1 MHKRRIYLFLP
12 LLALIFSASA
22 NEAKSQ
28 TDYLELKRIKN
39 AESVITIVDEQKEIS
54 LVLNKEQ
61 RNALLE
67 KLEVSKKLEAKDF
80 PSPCKTYKLNV
91 YYDGKYVS
99 FVTKGKTIR
108 QSGNSEIYEL
118 TSDPSGTIEAVLG
131 IYDAFL
137 SPLPLPYAKK
147 NSTPDFIIKSYYLL
161 QRRSKDSY
169 YVLAVT
175 YGSGLP
181 VTSIRAFDAS
191 ASKNFIQLDGDEKI
205 SVKND
210 EYELYIKGKKTGA
223 SIFTDY
229 SLKRLKVDM
238 HSFYMYHK

>member
-22 NEAKSQ
+22 NEAKSPR
-28 TDYLELKRIKN
+28 DYLELNRIKS

-61 RNALLE
+61 RNALLD
-67 KLEVSKKLEAKDF
+67 KLEVSKKLEAKKF
-80 PSPCKTYKLNV
+80 PSPCKAYKLNV

-99 FVTKGKTIR
+99 FVTKEKTIC
-108 QSGNSEIYEL
+108 QSGSSEMYEL
-118 TSDPSGTIEAVLG
+118 LNDCSGTIEAVFG

-137 SPLPLPYAKK
+137 NPPPTAKN
-147 NSTPDFIIKSYYLL
+147 NSATDFIVTSYYLL
-161 QRRSKDSY
+161 QKRDKNRY
-169 YVLAVT
+169 YVLELT

-223 SIFTDY
+223 NIFTDY

-238 HSFYMYHK
+238 HSFYIYHN

>member
-1 MHKRRIYLFLP
+1 M
-12 LLALIFSASA
+12 IFSASA
-22 NEAKSQ
+22 KEIKYQ
-28 TDYLELKRIKN
+28 TDYLELKRIKS
-39 AESVITIVDEQKEIS
+39 AESVITIVDEQREIS

-80 PSPCKTYKLNV
+80 PSPCKSYKLNV

-99 FVTKGKTIR
+99 FVTKGKTIC

-118 TSDPSGTIEAVLG
+118 TSDPSGTIEAVFG

-137 SPLPLPYAKK
+137 APLTLPYAKK
-147 NSTPDFIIKSYYLL
+147 NSATDFIIKSYYLL

-210 EYELYIKGKKTGA
+210 EYELYIKGKKAGA
-223 SIFTDY
+223 NIFTDY

-238 HSFYMYHK
+238 HSFYIYHN

>member
-22 NEAKSQ
+22 NEAKSPR
-28 TDYLELKRIKN
+28 DYLELNRIKN
-39 AESVITIVDEQKEIS
+39 AESIITIVDEQKEIS

-80 PSPCKTYKLNV
+80 PSPCKAYKLNV

-137 SPLPLPYAKK
+137 NPLPTAKK
-147 NSTPDFIIKSYYLL
+147 NSATDFIITSYYLL
-161 QRRSKDSY
+161 QKRSKDSY

-238 HSFYMYHK
+238 HSFYIYHN

>member
-1 MHKRRIYLFLP
+1 M
-12 LLALIFSASA
+12 IFSASA
-22 NEAKSQ
+22 KEAKSP
-28 TDYLELKRIKN
+28 TDYLELNKIRK
-39 AESVITIVDEQKEIS
+39 AESVITIVDEQREIS

-61 RNALLE
+61 KNALLE
-67 KLEVSKKLEAKDF
+67 KLEISKKLEAKEF
-80 PSPCKTYKLNV
+80 PYPNKAYKLNV
-91 YYDGKYVS
+91 YYNDKYVS

-137 SPLPLPYAKK
+137 APLTLPYAKK
-147 NSTPDFIIKSYYLL
+147 NSATDFIIKSYYLL
-161 QRRSKDSY
+161 QKRSKNRY

-223 SIFTDY
+223 RIFTDY
-229 SLKRLKVDM
+229 SLKSLKADM

>member
-1 MHKRRIYLFLP
+1 MHKRRICLFLP

-67 KLEVSKKLEAKDF
+67 KLEVSKKLETKDF
-80 PSPCKTYKLNV
+80 PSPCKAYKLNV

-99 FVTKGKTIR
+99 FVTKGKTIC

-118 TSDPSGTIEAVLG
+118 TSDPSGTIEAVFG

-137 SPLPLPYAKK
+137 APLPLPYAKK
-147 NSTPDFIIKSYYLL
+147 NSATDFIITSYYLL
-161 QRRSKDSY
+161 QKRSKDSY

>member
-1 MHKRRIYLFLP
+1 MFLP
-12 LLALIFSASA
+12 LLALFFSASA

-39 AESVITIVDEQKEIS
+39 AESIITIVDEQKEIS

-80 PSPCKTYKLNV
+80 PSPCKAYKLNV

-118 TSDPSGTIEAVLG
+118 TSDPSGTIEAVFG

-137 SPLPLPYAKK
+137 NSPPTAKN
-147 NSTPDFIIKSYYLL
+147 NSATDFIVTSHYLL
-161 QRRSKDSY
+161 QKRSKDSY

-210 EYELYIKGKKTGA
+210 EYELYIKGKKIGA
-223 SIFTDY
+223 RIFTDY
-229 SLKRLKVDM
+229 SLKSLKADM

>member
-1 MHKRRIYLFLP
+1 MKRVLCLFSFLF
-12 LLALIFSASA
+12 AIIFCAC
-22 NEAKSQ
+22 AKERKTP
-28 TDYLELKRIKN
+28 TDYLELNRIRN
-39 AESVITIVDEQKEIS
+39 TESVITIVDEQREIS

-67 KLEVSKKLEAKDF
+67 KLEVSKKLEAKEF
-80 PSPCKTYKLNV
+80 PSPCKAYKLNV

-118 TSDPSGTIEAVLG
+118 TSDPSGTIEAVFG

-137 SPLPLPYAKK
+137 NPLPTAKN
-147 NSTPDFIIKSYYLL
+147 NSAPDFIITSYYLL
-161 QRRSKDSY
+161 QKRSKDSY

-191 ASKNFIQLDGDEKI
+191 ASKNFIHLDDDEKI
-205 SVKND
+205 SVKDD
-210 EYELYIKGKKTGA
+210 EYELYIKDKKTGA
-223 SIFTDY
+223 HIFTDY
-229 SLKRLKVDM
+229 SLKSLKVDM

>member
-1 MHKRRIYLFLP
+1 M
-12 LLALIFSASA
+12 IFSASA
-22 NEAKSQ
+22 KEAKST
-28 TDYLELKRIKN
+28 TDYLELNRIRK
-39 AESVITIVDEQKEIS
+39 AESVITIVDEQREIS

-80 PSPCKTYKLNV
+80 PSPCKAYKLNV

-99 FVTKGKTIR
+99 FVTKGKTIC
-108 QSGNSEIYEL
+108 QSGNSEMYEL
-118 TSDPSGTIEAVLG
+118 SSDPSGTIEAVLG

-137 SPLPLPYAKK
+137 SPLPLPYARK
-147 NSTPDFIIKSYYLL
+147 NSAPDFIITSYYLL
-161 QRRSKDSY
+161 QKRSKDSY
-169 YVLAVT
+169 YVLAVS

-205 SVKND
+205 SVKDD
-210 EYELYIKGKKTGA
+210 EYKLYLNGKKTEAG
-223 SIFTDY
+223 IFTDY
-229 SLKRLKVDM
+229 NVESLKTDM
-238 HSFYMYHK
+238 HLFYMYHN